1 MHIEDSLYAATY
13 QAFKDDRYDEVISNA
28 SISETRF
35 PQGANRPRVI
45 FIHGMSLLNG
55 GDASGCVE
63 LMRQVVDKYPQSEVS
78 PIAGMIIKGVEEG
91 RRLHGGKFDLG
102 DLWTRRSVIAAAADS
117 TKADTLSAERQ
128 SPHVFMLLFNPSKV
142 SPNSVLVAVRK
153 YNFTSFMVRS
163 FDMHIEEQEGVCR
176 LIVSGFLNYDE
187 AMQYARR
194 LSSDKDMTE
203 RLKGCRHI
211 VVSESNMAL
220 VGTRY
225 SYEEYDKFFIS
236 TLAPVQIS
244 NAQLLNLPETVIT
257 EIPEDSAE
265 GAGEDTDEEPD
276 EEPASDDTFDFEE
289 DFYR

>member
-1 MHIEDSLYAATY
+1 
-13 QAFKDDRYDEVISNA
+13 
-28 SISETRF
+28 
-35 PQGANRPRVI
+35 
-45 FIHGMSLLNG
+45 
-55 GDASGCVE
+55 
-63 LMRQVVDKYPQSEVS
+63 MRQVVDKYPQSEVS
-78 PIAGMIIKGVEEG
+78 PIAGMIIKGVQEG

-117 TKADTLSAERQ
+117 TKADTPSAERQ

-142 SPNSVLVAVRK
+142 SPNSVLFAVGK

-163 FDMHIEEQEGVCR
+163 FDIHIEEQEGVCR
-176 LIVSGFLNYDE
+176 LVVSGFLNYDE
-187 AMQYARR
+187 AMLYARR

-244 NAQLLNLPETVIT
+244 NEQLLNLPETVIT
-257 EIPEDSAE
+257 EIPEDSDE
-265 GAGEDTDEEPD
+265 GAGEDTDDEPD